1 MPAPSQKSDAE
12 IRCLCITIV
21 LFGIVSFRSVPRIL
35 SIFFGFKEWI
45 PHFTSVINWTLK
57 LGLAL
62 LKEVTPIPEPWIA
75 IMDHSIDI
83 GVKKVLVVLRVKL
96 SALKKRESAITLAD
110 CECIGVKIHEKSNG
124 EIIAKDLSIIF
135 EKSGAPVGV
144 LKDGGGDLAKGVE
157 LWQAQLEEKVEVID
171 DVGHVVANAIK
182 AQYAK
187 SKLFKL
193 FLNIMDQCGKRLRQ
207 TKLAFLKPP
216 KLRTKGRFQSI
227 SITAN
232 WAVKILELCEEKSSQ
247 PEYKKLKFALSGLS
261 KVKIFL
267 IGLATNIIAASE
279 VMEVVKSEGMNQKS
293 YKKIEA
299 IISKM
304 TTRSIIKKRLTNWS
318 VKHLEIQQRMQIG
331 DMPLLVSSDIIESLF
346 GKFKHILARG
356 SMVDMNRTVLL
367 IPTLCQ
373 NLNSDE
379 IQELL
384 NKTSLKTVAKWDQ
397 ENVPYTQ
404 NRKRRGFLRGEDQ
417 NIGPNTGDLHS
428 QTG

>member
-1 MPAPSQKSDAE
+1 MPVPTQKSDAE

-35 SIFFGFKEWI
+35 SIFFEFKEWI

-62 LKEVTPIPEPWIA
+62 LKEVIPISEPWIA
-75 IMDHSIDI
+75 ILDHSIDI
-83 GVKKVLVVLRVKL
+83 GVKKVLVVLRVKI
-96 SALKKRESAITLAD
+96 SALKKRESAITLGD

-124 EIIAKDLSIIF
+124 EIIAKDLSDIF
-135 EKSGAPVGV
+135 EKSGIPVGV

-157 LWQAQLEEKVEVID
+157 LWRKSLKEKVEVID
-171 DVGHVVANAIK
+171 DIGHVVANAIK

-193 FLNIMDQCGKRLRQ
+193 FLKILDQSGKRLRQ

-227 SITAN
+227 SITVN
-232 WAVKILELCEEKSSQ
+232 WAVKILELFEDKSSQ

-261 KVKIFL
+261 QIKIFL
-267 IGLATNIIAASE
+267 VGFATNIVAASE
-279 VMEVVKSEGMNQKS
+279 IMKVVKNEGMNLKS
-293 YKKIEA
+293 FKKIEA
-299 IISKM
+299 LINKM
-304 TTRSIIKKRLTNWS
+304 TTRSIIKKRLTIWS
-318 VKHLEIQQRMQIG
+318 LKHLEIQQRMQM
-331 DMPLLVSSDIIESLF
+331 DDTPLLVSSDIIESLF

-373 NLNSDE
+373 NLNSDK
-379 IQELL
+379 IQKLI
-384 NKTSLKTVAKWDQ
+384 NNISLKSVAEWDQ

-404 NRKRRGFLRGEDQ
+404 NRKRREFLRGENQ
-417 NIGPNTGDLHS
+417 NIGPNTGDLYS

>member
-35 SIFFGFKEWI
+35 RIFFGFKEWV

-62 LKEVTPIPEPWIA
+62 LKEVTTESEPWIA

-96 SALKKRESAITLAD
+96 TALKIRESAITLED
-110 CECIGVKIHEKSNG
+110 CECIGVKIHEKSTG
-124 EIIAKDLSIIF
+124 EIIAKDLEDIF
-135 EKSGAPVGV
+135 EKSGIPIGI

-157 LWQAQLEEKVEVID
+157 LWKDQLEEKVEVID

-193 FLNIMDQCGKRLRQ
+193 FLNIVDQCGKRLRQ

-247 PEYKKLKFALSGLS
+247 PDYKKLKFALSGLA
-261 KVKIFL
+261 KVKVFL
-267 IGLATNIIAASE
+267 VGLATNIIAASD
-279 VMEVVKSEGMNQKS
+279 VMEVVKNG
-293 YKKIEA
+293 
-299 IISKM
+299 
-304 TTRSIIKKRLTNWS
+304 
-318 VKHLEIQQRMQIG
+318 
-331 DMPLLVSSDIIESLF
+331 
-346 GKFKHILARG
+346 
-356 SMVDMNRTVLL
+356 
-367 IPTLCQ
+367 
-373 NLNSDE
+373 
-379 IQELL
+379 
-384 NKTSLKTVAKWDQ
+384 
-397 ENVPYTQ
+397 
-404 NRKRRGFLRGEDQ
+404 
-417 NIGPNTGDLHS
+417 
-428 QTG
+428 